1 MHANNMSGEYKFNL
15 FSISVFMYYIEAP
28 NSEVLVLLSMA
39 MKVLISLFLVNGAG
53 SIANAG

>member
-28 NSEVLVLLSMA
+28 NSEVLSMA